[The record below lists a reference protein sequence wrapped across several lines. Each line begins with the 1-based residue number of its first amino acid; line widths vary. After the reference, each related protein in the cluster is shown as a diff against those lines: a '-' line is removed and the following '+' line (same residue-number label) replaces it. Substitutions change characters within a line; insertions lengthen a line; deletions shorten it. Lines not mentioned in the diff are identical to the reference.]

1 MSETFNLEITPEEFI
16 IISAGVGLYHK
27 DCAKALYE
35 TLEGLRQDDKCV
47 NVEEFDSQH
56 KILMNLYNKLADI
69 SKQTN
74 K

>member
-16 IISAGVGLYHK
+16 IISVGVGLYHK

-35 TLEGLRQDDKCV
+35 SLEGLRGKCV
-47 NVEEFDSQH
+47 SVEEFDSQH
-56 KILMNLYNKLADI
+56 KVIMNLYNKLADI
-69 SKQTN
+69 SKQIN